1 MIEHC
6 QNSAEKYS
14 IEQPILLSFVNLST
28 VFCPK
33 LQNQSFVSNLLFHFE
48 FKALLSYDVLLQREF
63 EAYFPTCLLPFEFKA
78 SFPTCYFKLNSNLR
92 FQFGVTIWIR
102 FFFPTSYHHLNS
114 KLRSDLML

>member
-28 VFCPK
+28 VLCPK

-48 FKALLSYDVLLQREF
+48 FKALFSYDVLLQRKF